1 MARPV
6 TQCSEEIAHKIAGFL
21 AHGSYWEPACVAS
34 GISYPTV
41 RRWIQQAAKD
51 EDDGIEDS
59 IFIRFRDIL
68 DKATADAET
77 GLVKIIAGNPDD
89 WRAQAFILERRHRER
104 WGKQETQVN
113 QVNVV
118 VSDQLVH
125 QLADALAVARANSQA
140 ITVEAESI
148 RVPSLLEEET
158 ARATVT
164 RETCIEEN
172 TPQYLGVTK
181 T

>member
-1 MARPV
+1 MPAELKCTV
-6 TQCSEEIAHKIAGFL
+6 ELAHKIAGFL

-59 IFIRFRDIL
+59 VFIRFRDIL

-77 GLVKIIAGNPDD
+77 GLVRIIAGNPDD

-104 WGKQETQVN
+104 WGKQEQTVN

-118 VSDQLVH
+118 VSDQLVS
-125 QLADALAVARANSQA
+125 QLADALAVARSNSSA

-148 RVPSLLEEET
+148 RVLPFVEEKQ
-158 ARATVT
+158 ASDSVT
-164 RETCIEEN
+164 REACISEN
-172 TPQYLGVTK
+172 TPQDLGVTK
-181 T
+181 A